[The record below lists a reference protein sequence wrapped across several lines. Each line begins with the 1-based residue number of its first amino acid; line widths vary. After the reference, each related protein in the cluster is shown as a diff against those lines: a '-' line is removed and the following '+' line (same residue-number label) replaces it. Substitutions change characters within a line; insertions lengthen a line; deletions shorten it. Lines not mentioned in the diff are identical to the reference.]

1 MGVQHSQKNMFPKIE
16 STPISMAAGWSRSR
30 STPHSKT
37 FRDSLKRSVLKVKE
51 FSQELVR
58 LPTRKAGP
66 SSPTVRIEDIDSGS
80 AAATHDP
87 LVDSELGLVDDDGA
101 FDPRRRRLGPSS
113 LAPAAGNKKKALVA
127 RIDST
132 GAGFA
137 LEGLRFIAQATA
149 ATEEGQ
155 NKLWEAV
162 EARFHSLAVS
172 PDNQLQQL
180 PRSKFPECIGM
191 KDSKEFATELY
202 DVLVR
207 RKGGSAAAGSLSVQ
221 ESISKDELHEFWL
234 EITDNSFDTRMEIF
248 FDICDKNA
256 DGHITGEEVKEVIV
270 LSASAN
276 KLTKLKEQAEEYA
289 ALIMEELDVD
299 QMGYIELSQLKA
311 LMRGSVAALNK
322 EAIIQYTQ
330 ILIPQKTKNRI
341 QRFMDRSRL
350 FLMENW
356 KCLWVIVLWLG
367 AMAGLFSWKFLQYR
381 DKNAF
386 IVMGYCVCVAKASIE
401 TVKLNMALIL
411 LPVCRNTLTWLR
423 STKLGS
429 FIPFDENLEFH
440 KIIAAAI
447 GVGVLLHSITHIACD
462 LPRIANASHEKFE
475 RSLGEDFNYHQPT
488 YWDLVKTIDGITG
501 IAMVLLMSIAFLF
514 ASRWFRRSLVKL
526 PRPFHRMTG
535 FNAFWYTH
543 HIFIIVYVLLI
554 VHGQMLILRNKW
566 YNKTTWMYI
575 AIPAILYNGE
585 KAFCALRSNR
595 HRVDVVKASIHTG
608 NVLAILMTK
617 PANFKYKS
625 GMYLFVKCPQISSFE
640 WHPFS
645 ITSAPGDPFLSIH
658 IRASGDWTNAMRQI
672 FREACGDRMHMQ
684 AQNDFGLS
692 GEITSAPRFPRL
704 VIDGPYGAP
713 AQDYLKYDVLLL
725 VGLGI
730 GATPFISIL
739 KDMLNR
745 SKENS
750 PISSPVKGQ
759 RHHHQKPQCTMTKA
773 YFYWV
778 TREQGSFDWFRGVMK
793 DVEESDQKAVIEM
806 HNYLTSVYE
815 EGDARSALVTMLQAL
830 NQAKDGMDFVSG
842 TRARTHFGR
851 PDWKTVFSSL
861 AATHKD
867 KHIGVFYCGPVALV
881 KELQTLCS
889 TYTSKSTTKFE
900 FHKEN
905 F

>member
-1 MGVQHSQKNMFPKIE
+1 
-16 STPISMAAGWSRSR
+16 
-30 STPHSKT
+30 
-37 FRDSLKRSVLKVKE
+37 
-51 FSQELVR
+51 
-58 LPTRKAGP
+58 
-66 SSPTVRIEDIDSGS
+66 
-80 AAATHDP
+80 
-87 LVDSELGLVDDDGA
+87 
-101 FDPRRRRLGPSS
+101 LGPSS
-113 LAPAAGNKKKALVA
+113 LAPAAGNKRKALVA
-127 RIDST
+127 RSDST

-234 EITDNSFDTRMEIF
+234 EITDNSFDTRMKIF
-248 FDICDKNA
+248 FAICDKNA
-256 DGHITGEEVKEVIV
+256 DGRITGEEVKEVIV

-299 QMGYIELSQLKA
+299 QMGYIEVYQLKA

-356 KCLWVIVLWLG
+356 KRLWVIVLWLG

-429 FIPFDENLEFH
+429 FIPFDDNLEFH

-447 GVGVLLHSITHIACD
+447 GVGVLLHAIMHIACD

-501 IAMVLLMSIAFLF
+501 IIMVLLMSIAFLF

-543 HIFIIVYVLLI
+543 HIFIIVYVLLV

-575 AIPAILYNGE
+575 AIPVILYLGE
-585 KAFCALRSNR
+585 KAFCALRSND

-704 VIDGPYGAP
+704 HIDGPYGAP

-745 SKENS
+745 RKENS
-750 PISSPVKGQ
+750 PISSPEKGQ

-851 PDWKTVFSSL
+851 PNWKTVFSSL

-889 TYTSKSTTKFE
+889 TYTSKSTTSLNFTKKTSKEVRSQPQGLNFTKKTS
-900 FHKEN
+900 KEN
-905 F
+905 LILDRCLYY